1 MAEYDLSPLYRT
13 YVKLNIIIG
22 EARPT
27 DFFVFIKPLTN
38 TPRGYIIKIPREGIQ
53 ELHKFRGNTMSE
65 NKTTVK
71 KACPCCQKHTVRD
84 EKHRKSLLNRLKRI
98 EGQVRGIEAMIEND
112 AYCNDVLIQ
121 SAAVNAAMNAFN
133 KELLASHIRGCV
145 ARDIRE
151 GKDEVIDELVATL
164 QKLMK

>member
-1 MAEYDLSPLYRT
+1 MKIKRSSKKSVRV
-13 YVKLNIIIG
+13 VK
-22 EARPT
+22 
-27 DFFVFIKPLTN
+27 
-38 TPRGYIIKIPREGIQ
+38 
-53 ELHKFRGNTMSE
+53 
-65 NKTTVK
+65 
-71 KACPCCQKHTVRD
+71 KHTVRD
-84 EKHRKSLLNRLKRI
+84 EKHKKALLNRLKRI

-145 ARDIRE
+145 ARDIKE
-151 GKDEVIDELVATL
+151 GRDEVIDELVTTL